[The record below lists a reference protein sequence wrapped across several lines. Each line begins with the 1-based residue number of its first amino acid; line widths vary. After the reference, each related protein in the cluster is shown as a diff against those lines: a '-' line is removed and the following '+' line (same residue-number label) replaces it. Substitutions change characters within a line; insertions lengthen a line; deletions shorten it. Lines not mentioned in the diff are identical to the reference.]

1 MARCSRKSKKETAA
15 AKDGSE
21 KPKRGRP
28 RKAKTEELTEAAK
41 TTEKPTRSRRVK
53 KEAAEEVPAE
63 KPKRG
68 RPRKVKEQE
77 PEVTPKKEAAE
88 VPAEKP
94 KRGRPRKKPVEAAAP
109 EK

>member
-1 MARCSRKSKKETAA
+1 MRRKNLWLRLSSCTMAALIATTSIVPVSAA
-15 AKDGSE
+15 EVDFQD
-21 KPKRGRP
+21 
-28 RKAKTEELTEAAK
+28 EASADVA
-41 TTEKPTRSRRVK
+41 E
-53 KEAAEEVPAE
+53 EAAEEVPAE

-68 RPRKVKEQE
+68 RPREVKEQE

>member
-1 MARCSRKSKKETAA
+1 MQNRGCSIKKEAAA
-15 AKDGSE
+15 AKDAVE

-41 TTEKPTRSRRVK
+41 TEKPTRSRRVK

-68 RPRKVKEQE
+68 RPRKVKNKNQ
-77 PEVTPKKEAAE
+77 KRRQ
-88 VPAEKP
+88 
-94 KRGRPRKKPVEAAAP
+94 KRGSRGTNRKIQREAVR
-109 EK
+109 EKAS